1 MFSEIERTVQV
12 IESELIGDW
21 QNVYLLA
28 PSPDGTISNPSTKIA
43 RQCHSAEWRERI
55 FFPLSFAFFALALL
69 ATVLFCEQMLAFLFA
84 LRAVCAAR
92 WLAPSSYQDTWMKA
106 MRLFCGVGQGQ
117 GAGRGAPKRPCTCR
131 SAAPLAAADPRRPGR
146 PARPCP
152 GGAPIEK
159 MAGFA
164 GL

>member
-1 MFSEIERTVQV
+1 LVALALFSEIERTVQV

-28 PSPDGTISNPSTKIA
+28 PSPDGMISNPSTKIA

-69 ATVLFCEQMLAFLFA
+69 ATVLFCEQMCWLAFLFA

-92 WLAPSSYQDTWMKA
+92 S
-106 MRLFCGVGQGQ
+106 
-117 GAGRGAPKRPCTCR
+117 
-131 SAAPLAAADPRRPGR
+131 LAASISG
-146 PARPCP
+146 
-152 GGAPIEK
+152 
-159 MAGFA
+159 
-164 GL
+164 

>member
-1 MFSEIERTVQV
+1 LVALALFSEIERTQQV
-12 IESELIGDW
+12 IESEVIGDW

-69 ATVLFCEQMLAFLFA
+69 ATVLFAEQMCWLAFLSA

-92 WLAPSSYQDTWMKA
+92 WLAPSLHISIIRAPYTWLKA
-106 MRLFCGVGQGQ
+106 MSLF
-117 GAGRGAPKRPCTCR
+117 
-131 SAAPLAAADPRRPGR
+131 
-146 PARPCP
+146 
-152 GGAPIEK
+152 
-159 MAGFA
+159 
-164 GL
+164 

>member
-28 PSPDGTISNPSTKIA
+28 PSPDGMISNPSTKIA

-69 ATVLFCEQMLAFLFA
+69 ATVLFCEQMCWLAFLFA

-92 WLAPSSYQDTWMKA
+92 SLRLRYLAEGDEAFFDWGRARPG
-106 MRLFCGVGQGQ
+106 R
-117 GAGRGAPKRPCTCR
+117 GAGRAQTALDMPVSRPLR
-131 SAAPLAAADPRRPGR
+131 RGSPPVPRPAGPAVPRRGTNRKNGR
-146 PARPCP
+146 FR
-152 GGAPIEK
+152 
-159 MAGFA
+159 
-164 GL
+164 

>member
-28 PSPDGTISNPSTKIA
+28 PSPDGMISNPSTKIA

-69 ATVLFCEQMLAFLFA
+69 ATVLFCEQMCWLAFLFA

-92 WLAPSSYQDTWMKA
+92 SLRLRYLAEGDEAFFDWG
-106 MRLFCGVGQGQ
+106 RQGQ
-117 GAGRGAPKRPCTCR
+117 GAGRGAPKRPWTCR

>member
-1 MFSEIERTVQV
+1 MFSEIERTQQV
-12 IESELIGDW
+12 IESEVIGDW

-69 ATVLFCEQMLAFLFA
+69 ATVLFAEQVCWLAFLLA

-92 WLAPSSYQDTWMKA
+92 WLEGDEAFGYVGLGCPTRHVEIFFQAMLQMTWLRGMFG
-106 MRLFCGVGQGQ
+106 RQWVG
-117 GAGRGAPKRPCTCR
+117 
-131 SAAPLAAADPRRPGR
+131 RPGN
-146 PARPCP
+146 A
-152 GGAPIEK
+152 
-159 MAGFA
+159 F
-164 GL
+164 